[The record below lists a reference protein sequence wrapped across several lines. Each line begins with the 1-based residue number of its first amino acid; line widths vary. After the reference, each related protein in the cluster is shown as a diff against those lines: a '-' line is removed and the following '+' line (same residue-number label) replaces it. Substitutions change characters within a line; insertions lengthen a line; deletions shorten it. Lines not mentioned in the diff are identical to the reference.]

1 MTYPP
6 QGPYGQQ
13 PGYGPPPQQQ
23 PGYGPPQP
31 PHQQGGYQQPGYP
44 GGEPPKKKTGPV
56 IAVVVAVVVIL
67 AAVGITGFWQPGFFL
82 ADESDS
88 KEDTTSS
95 APQTPAGSEPQG
107 EGNGQPPKP
116 DIQTPGGGQLPP
128 EGEPPTGGEGG
139 AEAVLAKAKAFVD
152 AYNSRNQ
159 EAMVATTCSDASK
172 IRSFDLKGLPS
183 DAKMSITGDANVTG
197 DTAKVPVEIS
207 QGGKSDDS
215 RMPLRNE
222 SGGWC
227 VSDN

>member
-82 ADESDS
+82 AGESDS
-88 KEDTTSS
+88 KEDTTSR
-95 APQTPAGSEPQG
+95 SE
-107 EGNGQPPKP
+107 ECRVR
-116 DIQTPGGGQLPP
+116 
-128 EGEPPTGGEGG
+128 E
-139 AEAVLAKAKAFVD
+139 
-152 AYNSRNQ
+152 
-159 EAMVATTCSDASK
+159 
-172 IRSFDLKGLPS
+172 
-183 DAKMSITGDANVTG
+183 
-197 DTAKVPVEIS
+197 
-207 QGGKSDDS
+207 
-215 RMPLRNE
+215 
-222 SGGWC
+222 
-227 VSDN
+227 